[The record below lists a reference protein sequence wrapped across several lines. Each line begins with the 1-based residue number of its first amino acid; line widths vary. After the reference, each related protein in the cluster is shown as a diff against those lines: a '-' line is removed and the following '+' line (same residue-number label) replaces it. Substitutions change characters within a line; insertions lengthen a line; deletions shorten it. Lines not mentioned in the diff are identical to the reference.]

1 MLRFSLIIAA
11 FIVFAFNSFANEP
24 AHFYLAE
31 EPTIRIGLTTDARSV
46 AISTADFKTGLT
58 IEYEGNVYQ
67 IIEFQHVKPGKG
79 GAFVRTRLRNLR
91 TGATVDKTF
100 RAGERMDQAILERKP
115 MQYLYSQGDEFFLM
129 DMESF
134 EQISVP
140 QTKIG
145 SQAKYLK
152 ENTDVQVVLHKDAI
166 IGVSVPDFME
176 LAVAETDP
184 GVRGDTASGGSK
196 PATLET
202 GAVVTVP
209 LFVNEGEVIR
219 VDTRSGQYIERAK

>member
-1 MLRFSLIIAA
+1 MDTSDFRNGISIILDNDI
-11 FIVFAFNSFANEP
+11 F
-24 AHFYLAE
+24 
-31 EPTIRIGLTTDARSV
+31 T
-46 AISTADFKTGLT
+46 
-58 IEYEGNVYQ
+58 

-115 MQYLYSQGDEFFLM
+115 MQYLYSQDDEFFLM

-134 EQISVP
+134 EQIGVP
-140 QTKIG
+140 QSKIG

-196 PATLET
+196 PATLEG
-202 GAVVTVP
+202 GAVVQVP
-209 LFVNEGEVIR
+209 FFVNVGDRVK
-219 VDTRSGQYIERAK
+219 VDTRSDQYLERVK